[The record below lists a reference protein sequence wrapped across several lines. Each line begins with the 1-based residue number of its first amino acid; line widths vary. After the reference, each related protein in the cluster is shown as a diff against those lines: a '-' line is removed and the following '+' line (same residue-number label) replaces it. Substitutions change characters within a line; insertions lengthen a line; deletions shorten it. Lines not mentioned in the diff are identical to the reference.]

1 MSDLN
6 VPSYFVRF
14 HLYFDAVLTS
24 EVIEIPDN
32 KFYVTKNLY
41 ITKTLYC

>member
-24 EVIEIPDN
+24 EAIEIPE
-32 KFYVTKNLY
+32 Y
-41 ITKTLYC
+41 ISESAFSC